1 MPTAHGGIRQ
11 RKLLQVKSFG
21 IASSW
26 HIASIGRMVVLYA
39 LARNTEMT
47 GVLPSFHITIS
58 TQVLALARG
67 ENSVGNLH
75 LFLPAFILKLY
86 MNFFSKSPGQN

>member
-1 MPTAHGGIRQ
+1 
-11 RKLLQVKSFG
+11 
-21 IASSW
+21 
-26 HIASIGRMVVLYA
+26 
-39 LARNTEMT
+39 MT

-86 MNFFSKSPGQN
+86 TNFFSKSPGQN